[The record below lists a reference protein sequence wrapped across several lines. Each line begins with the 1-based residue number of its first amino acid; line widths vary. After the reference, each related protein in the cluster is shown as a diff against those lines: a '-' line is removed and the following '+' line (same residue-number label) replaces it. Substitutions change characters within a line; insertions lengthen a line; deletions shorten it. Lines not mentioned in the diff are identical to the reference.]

1 MSKHRIPAS
10 RTIGMIALALLL
22 VIFGSGKAV
31 AEDRCQLKDLES
43 VSASHPEC
51 LFYSGTAAFR
61 EENYSEAARFWKKL
75 ISTRSVPIE
84 YEHLKISAYNN
95 LGYLYFFGHGV
106 APDKKAAIKYWMHA
120 TKAGNE
126 EAPFHL
132 CHAYAEEK
140 EPGYDPGRALGFCKE
155 ALRRY
160 ELLEERPE
168 GTEQIVRQLK
178 RYIRKLAQLRQTTS
192 DDDKQP

>member
-1 MSKHRIPAS
+1 MSRHRIPPG
-10 RTIGMIALALLL
+10 RMTIGTIALTLLL
-22 VIFGSGKAV
+22 MISCSGNV
-31 AEDRCQLKDLES
+31 MAEERCQLKELES

-61 EENYSEAARFWKKL
+61 EENYSEAAHFWKTL
-75 ISTRSVPIE
+75 ISTQSIPIE

-106 APDKKAAIKYWMHA
+106 TPNKKAAIEYWMHA

-126 EAPFHL
+126 EAPYHL

-140 EPGYDPGRALGFCKE
+140 EPSYNPGRALGFCKE

-160 ELLEERPE
+160 ELLEEHSE
-168 GTEQIVRQLK
+168 GTEEIVRQLK
-178 RYIRKLAQLRQTTS
+178 RYIRKLAQLKQATS
-192 DDDKQP
+192 DQ